1 MKTLAK
7 LIVFI
12 LSITLSNAQEINGQS
27 ITVTIDNV
35 SNNSGKVL
43 FTLHTSDTFMK
54 GSGIQNV
61 ESKIENGKVIVTFK
75 NVVSGTYAIMALHD
89 ENENHRMDFQE
100 NGRPKEDY
108 GTSNNAMSF
117 GPPQFIDSKFEV
129 SNEDLEI
136 KIRF

>member
-1 MKTLAK
+1 MKILAK

-12 LSITLSNAQEINGQS
+12 LSITLSNAQEINGQT

-35 SNNSGKVL
+35 SNNNGKVL
-43 FTLHTSDTFMK
+43 FSLHTSNTFMK
-54 GSGIQNV
+54 GPGIQNA

-75 NVVSGTYAIMALHD
+75 DVTPGIYAIMALHD
-89 ENENHRMDFQE
+89 ENDNNRMDYEE
-100 NGRPKEDY
+100 NGMPKENY
-108 GTSNNAMSF
+108 GTSNNVMSF
-117 GPPQFIDSKFEV
+117 GPPQFVDSKFEV